1 MSTVARIRVFL
12 GAAAA
17 GLAVYLLAAPKPW
30 GIDDEIKVWAWGGGA
45 FVLGGVLLLLATAGW
60 WGATASA
67 GAAGHRAPAPRWFW
81 PLVVAALIITALMG
95 AMRLSHDFW
104 ADEELTLRLFVQGGY
119 KPDPASSD
127 GGVIFKE
134 FGAGRAFHH
143 YNIPNNHVLHSI
155 LARISV
161 SLWKLFRSPESR
173 PFSEAALRIPAY
185 LFGILSVGAL
195 ALLLKE
201 IGLPRA
207 GVIAAFLLALHPWHI
222 RYASEARGYSML
234 LTFLPLMVF
243 CWLRAM
249 RSNRWSDWTGFGAM
263 QFCLVY
269 TFPAAIYPVAT
280 LAVLTVVIFA
290 VRGWRGSCDALPAMR
305 WAASCFGG
313 ALLFVLLFAPCIP
326 QFLQYLESGST
337 SRGVMTSS
345 WFVQFASHLFAGL
358 GWSRSGGLPTPH
370 PELRQFATASPAVF
384 ATMVGATLLFVLLGA
399 GRVAERGLLAS
410 LAVLALVVP
419 GVFSYAVAAS
429 GGVYLFEWY
438 LIYTLCGA
446 VMLAAAGIDAIGTRW
461 RNAAASWIVPAAVTA
476 IYLVGYLD
484 MTRSIRHWLLTTPL
498 EQVEKSVLLTRPTTL
513 PNYAGHTDVIT
524 ACFSQHP
531 YLYDPHVVRLKTMDE
546 LVALMRR
553 SDAEGKPLYLNVGG
567 IPAAQG
573 LQPEMT
579 RLLLDSPQFEVIVRL
594 PGWEPYWDRVVARY
608 VPGSAAAIPT
618 APR

>member
-1 MSTVARIRVFL
+1 MSTVARIRIFL
-12 GAAAA
+12 AAAAA
-17 GLAVYLLAAPKPW
+17 GLVVYLLAAPKPW
-30 GIDDEIKVWAWGGGA
+30 AIEDEIKVWAWGGGA
-45 FVLGGVLLLLATAGW
+45 VALAGVLVLLATAGW
-60 WGATASA
+60 WGATAPA

-81 PLVVAALIITALMG
+81 PLVGAAMIVTALMG
-95 AMRLSHDFW
+95 ALRLNHDFW
-104 ADEELTLRLFVQGGY
+104 ADEEMTLRLFVQGGY
-119 KPDPASSD
+119 KPDPKSPD

-161 SLWKLFRSPESR
+161 SVWKLFRSPGGP

-185 LFGILSVGAL
+185 LFGILSISAL

-234 LTFLPLMVF
+234 LTFLPLMIF
-243 CWLRAM
+243 FWLRAM
-249 RSNRWSDWTGFGAM
+249 RSNRWPDWAGFGAM
-263 QFCLVY
+263 QFCLIY

-280 LAVLTVVIFA
+280 LSALTVVLFA
-290 VRGWRGSCDALPAMR
+290 VRAWRGNQDALPAMR
-305 WAASCFGG
+305 WAASCLSG

-326 QFLQYLESGST
+326 QFLEYLESGST
-337 SRGVMTSS
+337 SRGVMTAS
-345 WFVQFASHLFAGL
+345 WFAQFASHLFAGL
-358 GWSRSGGLPTPH
+358 SWSRSGDLLAPH
-370 PELRQFATASPAVF
+370 PELRQFAVASPALF
-384 ATMVGATLLFVLLGA
+384 AVMVGATCLFVLLGA
-399 GRVAERGLLAS
+399 VRIASRGVLASIGLLA
-410 LAVLALVVP
+410 LVIP

-446 VMLAAAGIDAIGTRW
+446 VMLAAAGIDAIGTPW

-513 PNYAGHTDVIT
+513 PNYPGHNEVIT

-531 YLYDPHVVRLKTMDE
+531 YLYDPHIVRLKTMDE
-546 LVALMRR
+546 LVALMRK
-553 SDAEGKPLYLNVGG
+553 SDAESKPLYLNVGG

-579 RLLLDSPQFEVIVRL
+579 RLLLDSPQFETIARL
-594 PGWEPYWDRVVARY
+594 PGWEPYWDRVVAKY
-608 VPGSAAAIPT
+608 VPGSVVLLPAQP
-618 APR
+618 